1 MVNIFELF
9 EIPMSFHPDPAKVKT
24 KFYALSR
31 QFHPDRFSQSGPE
44 ALAEAMNKTA
54 AINKAYKIL
63 TNHQQLV
70 QYMLRFNNVIVD
82 DEKFDLSPDFLMDI
96 MELNELLAEAE
107 FEPSNSSLFEEAKA
121 SFSSH
126 FEIIEEEMEA
136 LTNQYDSG
144 FREKS
149 HLQKIKEIYFKL
161 KYLLRI
167 QERITKF
174 AAP

>member
-9 EIPMSFHPDPAKVKT
+9 EMPMCFHPDAALVKT

-31 QFHPDRFSQSGPE
+31 QFHPDRFSQSGPDALTE
-44 ALAEAMNKTA
+44 ALNKTA
-54 AINKAYKIL
+54 NLNEAYKIL
-63 TNHQQLV
+63 SDQQRLI
-70 QYMLRFNNVIVD
+70 QYVLKFNNIISD
-82 DEKFDLSPDFLMDI
+82 DEKFELSPDFLMEM

-107 FEPSNSSLFEEAKA
+107 FEPSNSSLFEEAKS
-121 SFSSH
+121 SFDSH
-126 FEIIEEEMEA
+126 FEIIQEELKK
-136 LTNQYDSG
+136 LTTQYDSG